1 MKKKYTTPKMEVKK
15 CLVEDFIAATQQ
27 GSSITD
33 GSGETYKGETKE
45 NVDQVS
51 KKYNAWE
58 SWD

>member
-15 CLVEDFIAATQQ
+15 CLVEDFIAATTQ
-27 GSSITD
+27 GGTQETPN
-33 GSGETYKGETKE
+33 GSGSIEEKKDV
-45 NVDQVS
+45 NQVS